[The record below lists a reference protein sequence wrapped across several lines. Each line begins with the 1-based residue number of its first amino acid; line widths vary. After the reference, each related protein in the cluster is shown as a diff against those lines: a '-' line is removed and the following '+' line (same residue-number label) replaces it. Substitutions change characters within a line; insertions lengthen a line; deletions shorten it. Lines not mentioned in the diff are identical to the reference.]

1 MKILPEPRPALPP
14 QQLLDFL
21 PPVNE
26 GVVYISLNLINIR
39 MWLYHVKLIHLESG
53 RQLGVTKL
61 LTHSQL
67 TFVLLPFLRLG
78 DNNKE

>member
-1 MKILPEPRPALPP
+1 MRILPEPHPVLPP

-53 RQLGVTKL
+53 RQLGVT
-61 LTHSQL
+61 
-67 TFVLLPFLRLG
+67 
-78 DNNKE
+78 